1 MSVIWRKVW
10 RDLWHNKFRTA
21 LIVLATAV
29 GVFALGFVYG
39 TSGVMRTRMTE
50 SHKASRFP
58 HITLYTS
65 RFGREAAET
74 IRREPGVADAEGETL
89 TSIRW
94 KLEGQEDWKD
104 GYVTARDDYQAQRM
118 NLFELVRGEWPD
130 SGTSQSHTS
139 RVLASERLSA
149 KHFDVPIGTT
159 ILIEYGRHERKI
171 PIEGVIRHS
180 QVQPPQLGGVAS
192 FFASQETMAWLTG
205 EPEGYNRLH
214 VLLESYDEEGANQ
227 AAERIQERL
236 ENMGLY
242 VGGFSL
248 SDPDVHWM
256 QDQIDA
262 ILLVL
267 KVLGGLSVALSA
279 FLIVNMMNALV
290 TQQVWQIGV
299 MKVVGATK
307 GRVIRVYLATALIYG
322 LLCLPLAVIPGAIA
336 AHVLAMFL
344 LDLLNISVGALRPA
358 PLAVGIQLLVGLVV
372 PVVAAL
378 IPAIG
383 GARITPH
390 QAIGNYGLGGG
401 FGRSWFD
408 RLIGRIRR
416 LPRPLTL
423 SLRNTFRRK
432 SRIAF
437 TLTTLVLSGLMFI
450 VVMSVGA
457 SMSNTIEVL
466 LQDFGFDVLTVLDRT
481 HRVGRLKEVTESVPG
496 VAYAE
501 VWDVRGGTVE
511 LDNGEEIQGQL
522 WGIPDNSQMFN
533 PRIVDGRALLSD
545 DGKAILLNSKIAA
558 DHGIQVGDEV
568 TLTVND
574 QEITWIVVGLILNV
588 NNLQRDN
595 FVPLDTLAREI
606 GNAQRGRFVMIATED
621 HDATTHY
628 QQIKAL
634 REVYKANRLKPVF
647 FQSGGELREQTQ
659 SQFDIITYL
668 MLAMAV
674 LAAVVGSVGLAS
686 TMSINVVE
694 RRREIGVMRATGATS
709 VAILGIFVVEGVLVG
724 ALSWLLATP
733 FSYPGARIFS
743 KILGEQLFQM
753 PFDFAY
759 SVGGLVLWLIIVTV
773 LSALASLWPA
783 LRATQIS
790 VRESLAYE

>member
-10 RDLWHNKFRTA
+10 RDLWRNKFRTA

-58 HITLYTS
+58 HITFYTS
-65 RFGREAAET
+65 RFSREVVET
-74 IRREPGVADAEGETL
+74 IRHEPGVADAEGETL
-89 TSIRW
+89 TGIRW
-94 KLEGQEDWKD
+94 KLKGQEDWKD
-104 GYVTARDDYQAQRM
+104 GSVIARDDYRAQRM
-118 NLFELVRGEWPD
+118 NLFELIQGQWPD
-130 SGTSQSHTS
+130 SGTSQALTSH
-139 RVLASERLSA
+139 VLAAERLSA
-149 KHFDVPIGTT
+149 KHFDVPMGTT
-159 ILIEYGRHERKI
+159 ILIEYGRHERQV

-180 QVQPPQLGGVAS
+180 QVQPPQLGGQAT

-205 EPEGYNRLH
+205 ELEGYNRLN
-214 VLLESYDEEGANQ
+214 VLLESYSEEGANE
-227 AAERIQERL
+227 AAEQIQERM
-236 ENMGLY
+236 EDMGVF
-242 VGGFSL
+242 VGGFSIT
-248 SDPDVHWM
+248 DPEVHWM

-262 ILLVL
+262 ILLIL

-279 FLIVNMMNALV
+279 FLIINMMNALV

-299 MKVVGATK
+299 MKVVGATR
-307 GRVIRVYLATALIYG
+307 GRIIRVYLATALIYG
-322 LLCLPLAVIPGAIA
+322 MLCLPLAVIPGAIA
-336 AHVLAMFL
+336 AHILAMFL
-344 LDLLNISVGALRPA
+344 LDLLNISVGALHPTL
-358 PLAVGIQLLVGLVV
+358 LAVGIQLLVGLIV

-378 IPAIG
+378 VPAIG
-383 GARITPH
+383 GARITAH
-390 QAIGNYGLGGG
+390 QAIGNYGLGAG
-401 FGRSWFD
+401 FGRSRFD

-432 SRIAF
+432 GRIAF
-437 TLTTLVLSGLMFI
+437 TLITLVLSGLMFI

-466 LQDFGFDVLTVLDRT
+466 LQDFGFDVLTVFDRA
-481 HRVGRLKEVTESVPG
+481 HRVSRLEEVTESAPG

-501 VWDVRGGTVE
+501 VWDVRMGTVE

-522 WGIPDNSQMFN
+522 WGIPDNSHMFN
-533 PRIVDGRALLSD
+533 PRIVDGRALLPD

-558 DHGIQVGDEV
+558 DHEIKVGDTV
-568 TLTVND
+568 TLTVESR
-574 QEITWIVVGLILNV
+574 EITWTVVGLILNI

-595 FVPLDTLAREI
+595 FVPLDTMAREI
-606 GNAQRGRFVMIATED
+606 GNAQRGRFVMIASKE
-621 HDATTHY
+621 HNAAAHFKL
-628 QQIKAL
+628 IKSL
-634 REVYKANRLKPVF
+634 RQVYEINRLKPVF
-647 FQSGGELREQTQ
+647 FQSGGELRQQTQ
-659 SQFDIITYL
+659 SQFNIITYL

-709 VAILGIFVVEGVLVG
+709 VAILGIFIVEGVLVG
-724 ALSWLLATP
+724 ALSWVLATP
-733 FSYPGARIFS
+733 LSYPGARVFS
-743 KILGEQLFQM
+743 DILGDQLFQM
-753 PFDFAY
+753 PLDFAY
-759 SVGGLVLWLIIVTV
+759 SLVGLLLWLIIVTV

-783 LRATQIS
+783 LRATQVS

>member
-10 RDLWHNKFRTA
+10 RDLWQNKFRTA
-21 LIVLATAV
+21 LIVLAIAV

-58 HITLYTS
+58 HITFYTS
-65 RFGREAAET
+65 RFDREVVET
-74 IRREPGVADAEGETL
+74 ILREPGVADAEGETL
-89 TSIRW
+89 TGIRW

-118 NLFELVRGEWPD
+118 NLFELVQGEWPD
-130 SGTSQSHTS
+130 SGTSQSLTNH
-139 RVLASERLSA
+139 VLAAERLSA
-149 KHFDVPIGTT
+149 KHFDVPMGTT
-159 ILIEYGRHERKI
+159 ILIEYGRHERQI

-180 QVQPPQLGGVAS
+180 QVQPPQLGGSAT
-192 FFASQETMAWLTG
+192 FFASQETVAWLTG

-214 VLLESYDEEGANQ
+214 VLLESYSEEGATQ
-227 AAERIQERL
+227 AAERIEERL
-236 ENMGLY
+236 EDIGTF
-242 VGGFSL
+242 VGGFSIT
-248 SDPDVHWM
+248 DPNVHWM

-262 ILLVL
+262 ILLIL
-267 KVLGGLSVALSA
+267 KVLGALSVALSG
-279 FLIVNMMNALV
+279 FLIINMMNALV
-290 TQQVWQIGV
+290 TQQIWQIGV
-299 MKVVGATK
+299 MKVVGATR
-307 GRVIRVYLATALIYG
+307 GRVIRVYLATALAYG
-322 LLCLPLAVIPGAIA
+322 LLCLPLAVLPGAGA
-336 AHVLAMFL
+336 AHLLALFL
-344 LDLLNISVGALRPA
+344 LDLLNISVGAFRPT

-390 QAIGNYGLGGG
+390 RAIGNYGLGGG

-432 SRIAF
+432 GRIAF
-437 TLTTLVLSGLMFI
+437 TLITLVLSGLMFM
-450 VVMSVGA
+450 VVMSVGS

-481 HRVGRLKEVTESVPG
+481 HRVSRLEEVTESVPG

-522 WGIPDNSQMFN
+522 WGIPDNSQLFN
-533 PRIVDGRALLSD
+533 PRIVDGRALLPD

-558 DHGIQVGDEV
+558 DNDIAVGDEV
-568 TLTVND
+568 TLTVED
-574 QEITWIVVGLILNV
+574 REITWTVVGLILNV

-606 GNAQRGRFVMIATED
+606 GNAQRGRFVMIATKE
-621 HDATTHY
+621 HDAATHFK
-628 QQIKAL
+628 QIKAV

-647 FQSGGELREQTQ
+647 FQSGGELRQQTQ
-659 SQFDIITYL
+659 SQFNIITIL
-668 MLAMAV
+668 MLVMAV
-674 LAAVVGSVGLAS
+674 LAAIVGSVGLAS

-694 RRREIGVMRATGATS
+694 RRREIGVMRAIGATS
-709 VAILGIFVVEGVLVG
+709 AAILGIFITEGALVG
-724 ALSWLLATP
+724 VLSWLLATP
-733 FSYPGARIFS
+733 LSYPGARAFS
-743 KILGEQLFQM
+743 AVIGNQLFQM
-753 PFDFAY
+753 PLDFRY
-759 SVGGLVLWLIIVTV
+759 SALGLVLWLVIVAA

-783 LRATQIS
+783 LRATQVS